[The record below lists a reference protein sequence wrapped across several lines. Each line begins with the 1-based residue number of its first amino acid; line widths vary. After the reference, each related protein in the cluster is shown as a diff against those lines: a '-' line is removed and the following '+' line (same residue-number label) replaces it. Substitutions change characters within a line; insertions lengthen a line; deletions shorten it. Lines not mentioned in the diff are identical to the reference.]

1 MSKPDDIMYA
11 LFERFELAMTLDNA
25 RSASHQGQ
33 CDDDVR
39 ALSEVPGIRQQL
51 DALDPEKVR
60 AELKEYGAWDA
71 EDLAD
76 HEQNLQRV
84 LWLAACNIV
93 EGQ

>member
-11 LFERFELAMTLDNA
+11 LFERFELAMTLDDA
-25 RSASHQGQ
+25 RSPSHQGQ